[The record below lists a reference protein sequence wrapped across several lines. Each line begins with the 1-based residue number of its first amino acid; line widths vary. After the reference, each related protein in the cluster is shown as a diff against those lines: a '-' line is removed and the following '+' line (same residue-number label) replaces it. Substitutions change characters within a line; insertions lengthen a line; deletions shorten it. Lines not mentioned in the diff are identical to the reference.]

1 MSTQTPLFASLT
13 LASLLA
19 LAATAGVA
27 AESDKR
33 AVEADA
39 AKGQAEAAKGQAD
52 ESKSQVERERQLAE
66 ARKRLDEAAREV
78 ASLSMSLSE
87 DVVPRMRTFGG
98 AMGGPPR
105 AILGIN
111 LGTRDG
117 ASGGGVEVVSV
128 SPGGA
133 AERAGLKAGDVVTE
147 VNGKALKSDDDES
160 AREQL
165 LTAMRKVKPG
175 DTVALSY
182 RRDSKVVKTN
192 LVAQQL
198 KDRFFTMAVPPTAG
212 MATLPGMPNF
222 MFMRGEGVFGS
233 AELVPMTAKLGQY
246 FGTDT
251 GLLVVRAPDDSRLK
265 LEDGD
270 VIVDIDGRTPSSPS
284 HALRILS
291 SYQPGEKLKLNIL
304 RAKKRMS
311 FEITVPENEWQNGI
325 DGARFER
332 RLYAPGIE
340 AMPAMPGT
348 PGFHLQGPGFRVDGP
363 GPISIP
369 APPLPDEPV

>member
-1 MSTQTPLFASLT
+1 MSNRSKLVASLT
-13 LASLLA
+13 LAALLA
-19 LAATAGVA
+19 GVTSAGA
-27 AESDKR
+27 AEQVSK
-33 AVEADA
+33 AAAENDA
-39 AKGQAEAAKGQAD
+39 KSQAELERKLAD
-52 ESKSQVERERQLAE
+52 

-78 ASLSMSLSE
+78 ANLSISLSDDM
-87 DVVPRMRTFGG
+87 VPHARTFGRV
-98 AMGGPPR
+98 MGGPPR
-105 AILGIN
+105 AVLGIN
-111 LGTRDG
+111 LGTNDDVE
-117 ASGGGVEVVSV
+117 GGGVEVVSV

-133 AERAGLKAGDVVTE
+133 AERAGLKAGDVLTE
-147 VNGKALKSDDDES
+147 INGKALKSADDES

-165 LTAMRKVKPG
+165 LSSMRKVKPG

-182 RRDSKVVKTN
+182 RRDNKVVKAN
-192 LVAQQL
+192 LVAQPLQ
-198 KDRFFTMAVPPTAG
+198 DHFFSMAIPPGAG
-212 MATLPGMPNF
+212 IGPMPRMPNF
-222 MFMRGEGVFGS
+222 VFMRGEGVFGS

-270 VIVDIDGRTPSSPS
+270 VIVDIDGRIPSSPS

-304 RAKKRMS
+304 RTKKRMS
-311 FEITVPENEWQNGI
+311 FEVTVPEDAWEKSF

-332 RLYAPGIE
+332 GFRYGPEGVIE
-340 AMPAMPGT
+340 AMPVMPGV
-348 PGFHLQGPGFRVDGP
+348 PGIRVEGP
-363 GPISIP
+363 GPVTLP